1 MILVKKN
8 TYLKK
13 VAPIEIPRAFKEPF
27 VRQLTKT
34 SFAIYMKEDDE
45 LIFAVL
51 AIILKK
57 TMSKGV
63 MTTAIAA
70 LEAIVANSRLM
81 KRYLFPSFSTL
92 LI

>member
-1 MILVKKN
+1 M
-8 TYLKK
+8 
-13 VAPIEIPRAFKEPF
+13 
-27 VRQLTKT
+27 TKT
-34 SFAIYMKEDDE
+34 SLAIYMKEDEE
-45 LIFAVL
+45 LILAVL